1 MNKKENGPQRF
12 TLSRKGKFPYSIEEK
27 GQSFLIKQK
36 ENIVVIPTKDI
47 KWLIGE
53 FNAILSRK
61 KEQKEISQKHH
72 YQLYEP
78 KSARQRRD
86 NKQRSGEIE

>member
-1 MNKKENGPQRF
+1 MNKKENGSSRF
-12 TLSRKGKFPYSIEEK
+12 ILYRKGKFPYSIEEK

-36 ENIVVIPTKDI
+36 ESIVIIPTKDM